1 VFIEKENVLPQGDI
15 ENIERIVKDY
25 NFPWFYRPSTL
36 NNFPYNSH
44 ALLDPNI
51 GKNSPHYDYFKKIFD
66 RLCERSNI
74 KVNKILRMNINMSF
88 YNSAKHADLH
98 VDHDF
103 PHKVMILYLNNASG
117 NTLIFNET
125 FKEKKQPQI
134 DYESNWY
141 KIQKEHT
148 LKHTIVPKKNKVAF
162 FDGINYHAQE
172 FCKPN
177 EERIIFI
184 CTFQ

>member
-1 VFIEKENVLPQGDI
+1 
-15 ENIERIVKDY
+15 
-25 NFPWFYRPSTL
+25 
-36 NNFPYNSH
+36 
-44 ALLDPNI
+44 
-51 GKNSPHYDYFKKIFD
+51 
-66 RLCERSNI
+66 
-74 KVNKILRMNINMSF
+74 MNINMSF